1 VHRKHGWTT
10 VNTNPAYVA
19 LMHFTARFIVR
30 FENVYLPTGCS
41 EFDGAGE
48 ASCTRT
54 NNNGSLTH
62 PVG

>member
-1 VHRKHGWTT
+1 
-10 VNTNPAYVA
+10 
-19 LMHFTARFIVR
+19 MHFTARFIVR